1 MPDYILN
8 TEDQRRE
15 MLATIGLPDMA
26 TLFADI
32 PPSIRLDHDLD
43 LPPALSELD
52 LAAQMRRL
60 AGMNR
65 HLDDL
70 VCFLGAGA
78 YDHFIPATV
87 KSLVSR
93 QEFYTAYTPYQPEIS
108 QGTLQ
113 AIFEYQSLI
122 CELTGMDLANASMY
136 DGASALAEA
145 ALMACQQTRHHRI
158 LVAANL
164 HPESRAVLETY
175 ACCSDQTIETI
186 ACECISGGQDDRSG
200 SGLAG
205 KSASGRIDLASLSAQ
220 LSNDTAAVIVQNPN
234 FFGVVEDLRAIADL
248 VHAHKALL
256 VVSCD
261 PISLALLES
270 PGKLGADIVVGEG
283 QALGNSLN
291 FGGPYL
297 GFFAAGQDLM
307 RKMPGRIVGET
318 TDAKGRRCYVLTIQ
332 TREQHI
338 RRDKATSN
346 ICTNQALN
354 ALTAT
359 IYLSLMG
366 PAGLR
371 DAANLSLQ
379 KAHYLQQKL
388 VQVPGFSPSFT
399 GPFFKEFA
407 VLYQGDLDLL
417 NEQLLENG
425 FVGGLDLGRFDT
437 SLTHTWLLA
446 VTEKRTR
453 DEIDRFVAAVT
464 QIASS
469 LAETDPAGKDQSRLA
484 ALATPD
490 EGGELHA

>member
-8 TEDQRRE
+8 TPEQQRE
-15 MLATIGLPDMA
+15 MLATIGLPDMDA
-26 TLFADI
+26 LFADI
-32 PPSIRLDHDLD
+32 PASIRLQQDLD
-43 LPPALSELD
+43 LPPALAELD

-60 AGMNR
+60 SGMNR
-65 HLDDL
+65 SLDEL

-78 YDHFIPATV
+78 YDHFIPAVV

-113 AIFEYQSLI
+113 AIFEYQSMI

-145 ALMACQQTRHHRI
+145 ALMACQQTRRHRI
-158 LVAANL
+158 LAAANL
-164 HPESRAVLETY
+164 HPESREVLETY
-175 ACCSDQTIETI
+175 ACCSGQTIESI
-186 ACECISGGQDDRSG
+186 RYEGQ
-200 SGLAG
+200 AG
-205 KSASGRIDLASLSAQ
+205 DPASGRIDLAMLAEQ
-220 LSNDTAAVIVQNPN
+220 LSDDTAAVIVQNPN
-234 FFGVVEDLRAIADL
+234 FFGVVEDLRAITEL
-248 VHAHKALL
+248 VHARKALL
-256 VVSCD
+256 IVSCD

-283 QALGNSLN
+283 QSLGNSLN

-318 TDAKGRRCYVLTIQ
+318 TDANGRRCYVLTIQ

-359 IYLSLMG
+359 IYLSVMG
-366 PAGLR
+366 PQGLR
-371 DAANLSLQ
+371 DAASLSLQ
-379 KAHYLQQKL
+379 KAHVLRQRLLQL
-388 VQVPGFSPSFT
+388 PGFSPAFA
-399 GPFFKEFA
+399 GPFIREFT
-407 VLYQGDLDLL
+407 VRYQGDLGQL
-417 NEQLLENG
+417 NKRLLEAG
-425 FVGGLDLGRFDT
+425 FVGGLDLTRFAPD
-437 SLTHTWLLA
+437 LANTWLLA
-446 VTEKRTR
+446 VTEKRSQ
-453 DEIDRFVAAVT
+453 DEIDRFVDAVARLSAVHPAEQAVHPAEQAVHPAEQT
-464 QIASS
+464 IVSS
-469 LAETDPAGKDQSRLA
+469 ADLANLDGRGETHG
-484 ALATPD
+484 
-490 EGGELHA
+490 